1 MKAIIVDDEVHMK
14 EAIELMIDWK
24 SYEVDEVFYA
34 QNGIEALRIIK
45 EKNRIFCFVI
55 WKCR

>member
-24 SYEVDEVFYA
+24 SYEVDEVFMHKT
-34 QNGIEALRIIK
+34 E
-45 EKNRIFCFVI
+45 
-55 WKCR
+55 